1 MKKLWNIFTRGI
13 IEENP
18 ILVMAMSLC
27 PAVAVTSTVQT
38 ALTMGLTV
46 AFVITS
52 NNLVVSLTRKYVNPK
67 VRVPVYITSIAT
79 IVTSVQLILQASAP
93 DLYNALGIYLALVV
107 VFAVILAR
115 AEVFA
120 SKNKLIP
127 SFVDGLGMGMGFT
140 AAMVT
145 IGVIRELLGMGS
157 ILGFQILGDWYSP
170 ALILILPSGGFI
182 IIGYLVAVVKM
193 YNKYKE
199 KIRME
204 RGEA

>member
-79 IVTSVQLILQASAP
+79 IVTSVQLILQAYAP

>member
-1 MKKLWNIFTRGI
+1 MKNLWNIFTRGI

-52 NNLVVSLTRKYVNPK
+52 NNIVVSLTRKYVNPK

-79 IVTSVQLILQASAP
+79 IVTSVQLILQAYAP